1 MSNTT
6 NLTQSQLEA
15 QLPQGVRLCVGWVWI
30 GDIDVLALIR
40 SSAGAGDDGGAGDDL
55 LGHDSSGLCGGG
67 RAVDVL
73 ISDDMPKRLRVG
85 NQALCSLWRNGLT
98 ALIVTNVPLSAA
110 HPSSKCGLGDA
121 QGVPD

>member
-1 MSNTT
+1 MTFT
-6 NLTQSQLEA
+6 LVQSQLVA
-15 QLPQGVRLCVGWVWI
+15 QFPQRMGRCVGWVWI
-30 GDIDVLALIR
+30 GDIDVLATIS
-40 SSAGAGDDGGAGDDL
+40 SSAGAGFDGGAGEDL
-55 LGHDSSGLCGGG
+55 LGHDSGGLCGGG